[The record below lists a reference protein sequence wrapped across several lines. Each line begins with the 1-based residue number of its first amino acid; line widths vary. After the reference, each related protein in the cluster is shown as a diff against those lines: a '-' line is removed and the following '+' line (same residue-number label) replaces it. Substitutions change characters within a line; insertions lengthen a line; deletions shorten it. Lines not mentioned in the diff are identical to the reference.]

1 MPDQFQSGPPAGSD
15 TPAELVIRPPT
26 QAELSRALHLFRN
39 LRLREGSRLFVAE
52 RTHPLSRFIAA
63 AAWWPEGGIGR
74 FQLTC
79 LPGLPQTDSLAPL
92 VDAVAGA
99 ARQAGLTAIHYADL
113 LPDAH
118 PWFGFLQQFGFERVR
133 SERCF
138 ETASRPTWTRINSLY
153 ERHRAAIPPGW
164 RTAPICGHPP
174 EVILELIA
182 PHRLLPP
189 DEVRH
194 CWQTA
199 ASSAFHP
206 ELSCVLFDRDR
217 PFGAFLARF
226 PADVLFVDVQVVV
239 EPNPRLRSLGD
250 LCLVYHVVRQVQ
262 PDGPIHWIRFR
273 SGEMEHRQ
281 TANLALRMGGRELGR
296 MHVLGKMLNP

>member
-1 MPDQFQSGPPAGSD
+1 MPDQFQSGPPAGSA

-26 QAELSRALHLFRN
+26 HAELPRALHLFRN
-39 LRLREGSRLFVAE
+39 LRLREGSRVFVAE
-52 RTHPLSRFIAA
+52 NTSPVSRFTAA
-63 AAWWPEGGIGR
+63 AAWWVEAGIGR
-74 FQLTC
+74 FQLAC
-79 LPGLPQTDSLAPL
+79 QPGFPQTDSLTR
-92 VDAVAGA
+92 VAGA
-99 ARQAGLTAIHYADL
+99 VASAAQQAGLPAIHYSDL
-113 LPDAH
+113 LPDGH
-118 PWFGFLQQFGFERVR
+118 PWLELFQQLGFERIR

-138 ETASRPTWTRINSLY
+138 ETASRPTWTRIKRLY
-153 ERHRAAIPPGW
+153 ERHRTSIPSSW
-164 RTAPICGHPP
+164 RTDPIRCHKP
-174 EVILELIA
+174 EIILELIA

-194 CWQTA
+194 FWQTTNA
-199 ASSAFHP
+199 AGFHS
-206 ELSCVLFDRDR
+206 ELSCILFDGDR

-226 PADVLFVDVQVVV
+226 PADILFVDVQVVV

-273 SGEMEHRQ
+273 SGQAEHRQ

-296 MHVLGKMLNP
+296 MHVLGKRLNP